1 MKYTRQ
7 AMILDLIEKNSVETQ
22 EDLTALLKESGF
34 QVTQATVS
42 RDIKELKLIKITDEN
57 GVTKYSAM
65 KEVNLSL
72 TGKMLSVYSHAFLTA
87 DYANNIVVV
96 KTLTGMAQA
105 VAAAIDSL
113 KLTEVLGSI
122 AGDDTII
129 LVCRTEKYAEDIVK
143 ILVNLVR

>member
-1 MKYTRQ
+1 MKYSRQ

-22 EDLTALLKESGF
+22 EDLTALLKVNGF

-42 RDIKELKLIKITDEN
+42 RDIKELKLIKISDEK
-57 GVTKYSAM
+57 GVTKYSVM
-65 KEVNLSL
+65 KEGNLSL
-72 TGKMLSVYSHAFLTA
+72 TGKMLSVFSHAFLTA

-113 KLTEVLGSI
+113 KLNEVLGSI

-143 ILVNLVR
+143 SLVNLVR

>member
-1 MKYTRQ
+1 MKYSRQ
-7 AMILDLIEKNSVETQ
+7 ALILDLIEKNSVETQ
-22 EDLTALLKESGF
+22 EELTELLKSNGY

-42 RDIKELKLIKITDEN
+42 RDIKELKLIKISDEK
-57 GVTKYSAM
+57 GVSRYSAM
-65 KEVNLSL
+65 QEPNLSL
-72 TGKMLSVYSHAFLTA
+72 NGKMLSVYTHAFLNA

-113 KLTEVLGSI
+113 KLNEVLGSI

-129 LVCRTEKYAEDIVK
+129 LVCRTEKYAEEIVK

>member
-1 MKYTRQ
+1 
-7 AMILDLIEKNSVETQ
+7 
-22 EDLTALLKESGF
+22 
-34 QVTQATVS
+34 VTQATVS

>member
-1 MKYTRQ
+1 MKYLRQ

-22 EDLTALLKESGF
+22 EDLTELLKSNGF

-42 RDIKELKLIKITDEN
+42 RDIKELKLIKITDEK
-57 GVTKYSAM
+57 GITKYSAM
-65 KEVNLSL
+65 KEVNISL
-72 TGKMLSVYSHAFLTA
+72 TGKMLSVYSHAFLSA

-96 KTLTGMAQA
+96 KTLVGMAPA

-113 KLTEVLGSI
+113 KLNEVLGSI

-129 LVCRTEKYAEDIVK
+129 LVCRTEKYAEEIVESL
-143 ILVNLVR
+143 INLVR